1 MNLKWYVRWGFALT
15 TGVVLAAV
23 GAASP
28 ALASSV
34 AAAPGQSPS
43 PGAHAAYCQDFV
55 AHLAQSLGVNQSRL
69 QVAMTRAA
77 SQTVDDAVARGDI
90 TSDQANKLKSRLTA
104 GICGAHLGG
113 FDMTGTVSQTV
124 LTAAATALGTSPDS
138 LRSQL
143 QQGKSVSQ
151 IAPSGMTEQQ
161 FATKME
167 SAMKTQLDAKVKAGT
182 LTQSQ
187 ENQALAKVTA
197 IASGL
202 WTRGA
207 APSPGATTTGPTSP
221 GP

>member
-1 MNLKWYVRWGFALT
+1 MNLNRHVRWGFALT
-15 TGVVLAAV
+15 TGVVLAAA
-23 GAASP
+23 GAAP

-34 AAAPGQSPS
+34 AAAPTQSPG

-55 AHLAQSLGVNQSRL
+55 AHLAQSLGVNQTRL
-69 QVAMTRAA
+69 QVALTRAA

-90 TSDQANKLKSRLTA
+90 TSDQANTMKSRLTA

-113 FDMTGTVSQTV
+113 FDMNGVVSQNV
-124 LTAAATALGTSPDS
+124 VAAAATALGTSPEH

-143 QQGKSVSQ
+143 EQGKSVSQ
-151 IAPSGMTEQQ
+151 IAPAGMTEQQ

-182 LTQSQ
+182 ITQSQ
-187 ENQALAKVTA
+187 ENQVLERVPAV
-197 IASGL
+197 ASHL
-202 WTRGA
+202 WTKGGKI
-207 APSPGATTTGPTSP
+207 PSPGATAASP